1 MKVYFLEEN
10 TMEEKIL
17 SQSHIDIQYI
27 YIFHVKF
34 ISFIIGSKNAATKV
48 NIKYERIYHIFV

>member
-1 MKVYFLEEN
+1 
-10 TMEEKIL
+10 MEEKIL